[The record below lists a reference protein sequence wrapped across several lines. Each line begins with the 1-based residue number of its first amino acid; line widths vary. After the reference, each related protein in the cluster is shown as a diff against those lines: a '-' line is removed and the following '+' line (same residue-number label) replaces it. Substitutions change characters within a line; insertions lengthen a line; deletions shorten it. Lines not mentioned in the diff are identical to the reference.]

1 MAARGGGLARGSRR
15 DARAPR
21 AQAME
26 LLAEGAADAPELPA
40 EMKTAQM
47 RTTFQKLGVMLRK
60 MERL

>member
-1 MAARGGGLARGSRR
+1 M
-15 DARAPR
+15 D
-21 AQAME
+21 

-47 RTTFQKLGVMLRK
+47 RTTFKKLGQMLRK